1 MEHAMTL
8 ESDTAR
14 KSVGGDAGKRNA
26 MSRFRAA
33 LNAFDLPIQK
43 PKTMMWGGEIWIIT
57 TTRPGW
63 AVIGHVACCR
73 PSHRNR

>member
-43 PKTMMWGGEIWIIT
+43 PKTMMWGGE
-57 TTRPGW
+57 RSGLLPLPVRAG
-63 AVIGHVACCR
+63 
-73 PSHRNR
+73 P

>member
-43 PKTMMWGGEIWIIT
+43 PKTMMWGGGGRDLDYYHCPSGLGRDWS
-57 TTRPGW
+57 
-63 AVIGHVACCR
+63 CR
-73 PSHRNR
+73 VLSTKPS